1 MLGIVPVDAVLRRV
15 DVQAVLDR
23 IDLQALIDRVDL
35 NEVLAQVDIDRLAT
49 RLDLDALIQR
59 IDVNAIVDRVDING
73 RVIMQSTTGI
83 ATRTLDAAR
92 STGVGL
98 DQFVNRWVDRV
109 LRRPRGTASGGPARL
124 VAAP

>member
-35 NEVLAQVDIDRLAT
+35 NEVLAQVDIE
-49 RLDLDALIQR
+49 DLVARTEI
-59 IDVNAIVDRVDING
+59 G
-73 RVIMQSTTGI
+73 RVIMQSTTSI

-98 DQFVNRWVDRV
+98 DQFLNRWVDRV
-109 LRRPRGTASGGPARL
+109 LRRPRGTASGGPPRL
-124 VAAP
+124 VASQ

>member
-1 MLGIVPVDAVLRRV
+1 
-15 DVQAVLDR
+15 VQAVLDR

-35 NEVLAQVDIDRLAT
+35 NEVLAKVDINELAA

-59 IDVNAIVDRVDING
+59 IDVNAIIDRVDIEDLVARTEIG
-73 RVIMQSTTGI
+73 RMIMSSTTSI
-83 ATRTLDAAR
+83 VTSTLDAAR

-98 DQFVNRWVDRV
+98 DQFMNRWVDRV

-124 VAAP
+124 VAAR

>member
-1 MLGIVPVDAVLRRV
+1 
-15 DVQAVLDR
+15 
-23 IDLQALIDRVDL
+23 
-35 NEVLAQVDIDRLAT
+35 LAA

-59 IDVNAIVDRVDING
+59 IDVNAIVDRADINAVIDRVDIEDLVARTEIG
-73 RVIMQSTTGI
+73 RIVMSSTTSI

-109 LRRPRGTASGGPARL
+109 LRRPPGTASGGPPRL
-124 VAAP
+124 VASQ

>member
-35 NEVLAQVDIDRLAT
+35 NEVLAQVDIE
-49 RLDLDALIQR
+49 DLVARTEI
-59 IDVNAIVDRVDING
+59 G
-73 RVIMQSTTGI
+73 RVIMQSTTSI

-98 DQFVNRWVDRV
+98 DQFLNRWVDRV
-109 LRRPRGTASGGPARL
+109 LRRPRGTASGGPSRL
-124 VAAP
+124 VASQ

>member
-1 MLGIVPVDAVLRRV
+1 MA
-15 DVQAVLDR
+15 A
-23 IDLQALIDRVDL
+23 
-35 NEVLAQVDIDRLAT
+35 

-59 IDVNAIVDRVDING
+59 IDVNTIIDRVDINAVIDRVDIEDLVARTEIG
-73 RVIMQSTTGI
+73 RIIMSSTTSI

-109 LRRPRGTASGGPARL
+109 LRRPPGTASGGPARL
-124 VAAP
+124 VAAR